1 MPIFLSSGD
10 PNQVSSF
17 QHLEVDLIDPTR
29 KLHIFSGIAI
39 PGFHIDDN
47 DNIHRIPVVVDLGM
61 ALPDLQQ
68 ATAQVG
74 LASIS
79 NDESE
84 FVFATDSA
92 RVEASGTTGQLTL
105 TVDIALMG
113 DNSSLSRSGFQVVV
127 VGGVHA
133 TGVSGRVT
141 WPRDLLDATNFGPI
155 QVASLLA
162 VNASTIE
169 NVQGPPGGFSSQKLH
184 PIASTVPQSLH
195 SEGEQFWVPY
205 SFDHLP
211 LNTPMRFTVDLSG
224 AFASGCSAG
233 QVGGPFVVT
242 LLPNHLSES
251 GVDFLVGRSVVR

>member
-1 MPIFLSSGD
+1 
-10 PNQVSSF
+10 VSSF
-17 QHLEVDLIDPTR
+17 QHLEVSLVDPTR

-39 PGFHIDDN
+39 PGFNIDDN
-47 DNIHRIPVVVDLGM
+47 DNIHRVPVAVDLGV

-105 TVDIALMG
+105 IVDIALMG
-113 DNSSLSRSGFQVVV
+113 DDSALSRFGFQVVV

-141 WPRDLLDATNFGPI
+141 WHRELLDATNFAPA
-155 QVASLLA
+155 QVASLLVVTA
-162 VNASTIE
+162 NTIE
-169 NVQGPPGGFSSQKLH
+169 HVQGPEGGFNSERLH
-184 PIASTVPQSLH
+184 PIASAVPQSLH
-195 SEGEQFWVPY
+195 RAGEEFWVPY
-205 SFDHLP
+205 NFDHLP
-211 LNTPMRFTVDLSG
+211 LNTPMRIIVDLSV
-224 AFASGCSAG
+224 AFAPGSGAG
-233 QVGGPFVVT
+233 QVAGPFVVT
-242 LLPNHLSES
+242 LLPNHLSQS
-251 GVDFLVGRSVVR
+251 GVDFRVGKTVIS